1 MKFLKLIPILF
12 IFFGNISY
20 KNEVHAEIKNLDDYK
35 VLSNDSKK
43 LSISTVEYF
52 IKQGDKYINNED
64 FDKAKVYYLDARKLA
79 KQLASFYSD
88 LNSSFKGIDA
98 RIPNEMQRKGKQT
111 LKILAVS
118 NESKRLSISNVEYFI
133 KQGDK
138 YIKNGDFEKAK
149 DSYLDARKLA
159 KQLASFYS
167 DLNSSFKGIDARI
180 PNEMQSKGKATLQIL
195 AESNE
200 RLASLYIKTEKP
212 EVAVPLLVET
222 IRIMSPNSP
231 EGKEAYERLTQ
242 LGFVETKFK
251 G

>member
-12 IFFGNISY
+12 IFFGNFTY
-20 KNEVHAEIKNLDDYK
+20 KNIVHAEIKNPEDFK
-35 VLSNDSKK
+35 VLSIDSKK
-43 LSISTVEYF
+43 LSISNVEYF
-52 IKQGDKYINNED
+52 IRQGDKFISNDD

-98 RIPNEMQRKGKQT
+98 RIPNEMQSKGKQ
-111 LKILAVS
+111 
-118 NESKRLSISNVEYFI
+118 
-133 KQGDK
+133 
-138 YIKNGDFEKAK
+138 
-149 DSYLDARKLA
+149 
-159 KQLASFYS
+159 
-167 DLNSSFKGIDARI
+167 
-180 PNEMQSKGKATLQIL
+180 TLQIL

-222 IRIMSPNSP
+222 IRIMSPNSQ
-231 EGKEAYERLTQ
+231 EGKKAYERLIQ
-242 LGFVETKFK
+242 LGFVETKYK

>member
-1 MKFLKLIPILF
+1 MKLLKLITILF
-12 IFFGNISY
+12 IFFGNFPYENI
-20 KNEVHAEIKNLDDYK
+20 VHAEIKNPEDYK

-52 IKQGDKYINNED
+52 IKQGDKFINNED
-64 FDKAKVYYLDARKLA
+64 LDKAKGYYLDARKLA

-111 LKILAVS
+111 LKILA
-118 NESKRLSISNVEYFI
+118 
-133 KQGDK
+133 
-138 YIKNGDFEKAK
+138 
-149 DSYLDARKLA
+149 
-159 KQLASFYS
+159 
-167 DLNSSFKGIDARI
+167 
-180 PNEMQSKGKATLQIL
+180 
-195 AESNE
+195 ESNE
-200 RLASLYIKTEKP
+200 RLASTYIKTEKP

-222 IRIMSPNSP
+222 IRIMSPNSQ
-231 EGKEAYERLTQ
+231 EGKKAYESLIQ

>member
-12 IFFGNISY
+12 IFFGNVAY
-20 KNEVHAEIKNLDDYK
+20 KNEVHAEIKNPEDFR
-35 VLSNDSKK
+35 VLSNESKK
-43 LSISTVEYF
+43 LSISNVEYF
-52 IKQGDKYINNED
+52 IKEGDQYIKNGD
-64 FDKAKVYYLDARKLA
+64 FEKAKVFYLDARKLA

-111 LKILAVS
+111 L
-118 NESKRLSISNVEYFI
+118 
-133 KQGDK
+133 
-138 YIKNGDFEKAK
+138 
-149 DSYLDARKLA
+149 
-159 KQLASFYS
+159 
-167 DLNSSFKGIDARI
+167 
-180 PNEMQSKGKATLQIL
+180 QIL
-195 AESNE
+195 AESNK

-231 EGKEAYERLTQ
+231 EGKEAYERLIQ
-242 LGFVETKFK
+242 LGFVETKYK